1 MLLASLPIYI
11 HIYIVTIKNFQSAV
25 KYNDTYWVE
34 KIISKIKVI
43 HSDKIQSFAI
53 ILQQTRT
60 LYVHICIYGKYFN
73 FFFSN
78 AIDIKL

>member
-25 KYNDTYWVE
+25 NFNSTHSVE
-34 KIISKIKVI
+34 KIISKVKVI

-53 ILQQTRT
+53 ILQKTRS
-60 LYVHICIYGKYFN
+60 L
-73 FFFSN
+73 
-78 AIDIKL
+78 